1 MVKGEAWLASDG
13 TPNAGHPIGFPPNSN
28 RASDSSVWVRYA
40 ELGHYSQV
48 SVIYQ
53 HGYQCTLKP
62 GVVKAYVIIL
72 LIYNLVTLLSRF
84 IKSFPS
90 GNLSSTSA

>member
-13 TPNAGHPIGFPPNSN
+13 TPNVGHPIEFPPNSYQT
-28 RASDSSVWVRYA
+28 SDSSVWVQYT

-48 SVIYQ
+48 SLIYRNV
-53 HGYQCTLKP
+53 YQCTLKP
-62 GVVKAYVIIL
+62 GLVKAYVTTTL

-84 IKSFPS
+84 IKSFP
-90 GNLSSTSA
+90 